1 MGVISVLKASWYPR
15 RTSQET
21 LPYGHPSNYFLPQ
34 RYEDNKI
41 YLAEQQTG
49 KLQTSDQSLPE
60 LENTSPGPF
69 QLF

>member
-1 MGVISVLKASWYPR
+1 MDVISVLKDSWYPS

-21 LPYGHPSNYFLPQ
+21 LPYGHPSYYFLPQ

-49 KLQTSDQSLPE
+49 KLQTSDQSPAE
-60 LENTSPGPF
+60 LENTEPF